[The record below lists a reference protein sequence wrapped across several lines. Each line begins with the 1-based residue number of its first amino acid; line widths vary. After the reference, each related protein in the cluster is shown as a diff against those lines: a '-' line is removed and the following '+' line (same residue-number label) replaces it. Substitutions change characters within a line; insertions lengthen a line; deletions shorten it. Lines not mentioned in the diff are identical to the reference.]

1 MSIKIS
7 VLGAGSSVFS
17 ANLIKDI
24 CLTESLRDS
33 DICFMDIDE
42 KRLRAA
48 CALCSRL
55 ADELGTPLKITGTT
69 DRAACMRG
77 ADFIVDTI
85 LIGGYQH
92 YQEGWDIAEKWG
104 YRRGGSLHIMHD
116 EAFWINFHQLRMME
130 GVVQDMKCLC
140 PDAWLLMVANPVMAG
155 TTYLRRKYPE
165 IKMVGLCHGT
175 SMIRFLLP
183 MLGLDPKKVTCQIP
197 GVNHF
202 VWMNHFYYEGKDAFP
217 ILDKWIREHS
227 AEHFKTCKYSSL
239 YGPKVFD
246 LYRRYGVLPIGDTA
260 SPGGGS
266 WGYDYHSS
274 REVEEKWRED
284 PKGWFT
290 DYLKSNGA
298 RVARIEEVA
307 LDPSKS
313 VAELVGREK
322 SYEPMIPLIESL
334 ACGVEH
340 NVIVNVLNERGYV
353 PGIPNDFAVE
363 VPAFCGRQ
371 GIQPIAT
378 DRLPEPILA
387 RAMRDRVAPV
397 NMELAAYDAHDLEM
411 LVDLVM
417 MDPWSRSR
425 EQAAGLVHE
434 ILDLPFHAEMKEWY
448 R

>member
-1 MSIKIS
+1 
-7 VLGAGSSVFS
+7 
-17 ANLIKDI
+17 
-24 CLTESLRDS
+24 
-33 DICFMDIDE
+33 
-42 KRLRAA
+42 
-48 CALCSRL
+48 
-55 ADELGTPLKITGTT
+55 
-69 DRAACMRG
+69 
-77 ADFIVDTI
+77 
-85 LIGGYQH
+85 
-92 YQEGWDIAEKWG
+92 
-104 YRRGGSLHIMHD
+104 
-116 EAFWINFHQLRMME
+116 
-130 GVVQDMKCLC
+130 
-140 PDAWLLMVANPVMAG
+140 
-155 TTYLRRKYPE
+155 
-165 IKMVGLCHGT
+165 
-175 SMIRFLLP
+175 MIRFLLP
-183 MLGLDPKKVTCQIP
+183 MLGIDPKKVTCQIP

-227 AEHFKTCKYSSL
+227 AEHFKTCKHSSL

-274 REVEEKWRED
+274 REVEEKWKED
-284 PKGWFT
+284 PKGWFA
-290 DYLKSNGA
+290 DYLKSNEA

-371 GIQPIAT
+371 GVQPIAT

-434 ILDLPFHAEMKEWY
+434 ILALPFHAEMKEWY

>member
-1 MSIKIS
+1 MSVKIS

-24 CLTESLRDS
+24 CLTESLHDS

-42 KRLRAA
+42 KRLKAA

-55 ADELGTPLKITGTT
+55 ADELGAPLKITGTT
-69 DRAACMRG
+69 DRNACMRD

-85 LIGGYQH
+85 LIGGYEH
-92 YQEGWDIAEKWG
+92 YREGWDIAEKWG
-104 YRRGGSLHIMHD
+104 YHRGGSLHVMHD

-130 GVVQDMKCLC
+130 SVVQDMKRLC
-140 PDAWLLMVANPVMAG
+140 PNAWLLMVANPVMAG

-183 MLGLDPKKVTCQIP
+183 MLGLDPKKATYQIP

-274 REVEEKWRED
+274 REVEEKWKED

-340 NVIVNVLNERGYV
+340 NVIVNVLNDRGCV
-353 PGIPNDFAVE
+353 PGIPHDFAVE
-363 VPAFCGRQ
+363 VPAFCGKQ

-387 RAMRDRVAPV
+387 RALRDRVAPV
-397 NMELAAYDAHDLEM
+397 NIELAAYDAHNLEM

-434 ILDLPFHAEMKEWY
+434 ILELPFHAEMKEWY